1 MWVNVYKRLYAVAVN
16 DDREKVITRIVCDFY
31 NKKEKE
37 NKQNGVQKKIVKRG
51 EKTYN
56 KKQICVKKQKREGNY
71 YV

>member
-37 NKQNGVQKKIVKRG
+37 NK
-51 EKTYN
+51 
-56 KKQICVKKQKREGNY
+56 
-71 YV
+71 